1 MGFDPMAPF
10 LSSEI
15 RGTELSD
22 WQLRPPRYSQ
32 LFRGVWID
40 SRVPLTTLLRG
51 RAALLVAE
59 PGSALSHH
67 TAAELW
73 GGVVPDEPDIHVTSR
88 TRGSRREGIV
98 GHVARP
104 KTLATRLQGVPL
116 TTPTQTF
123 TDLRGLSL
131 VDLVVLGGSLVRKER
146 TTPDRLCGAAS
157 EVPGRLGQ
165 HLVRA
170 ASLVRAEVDSA
181 METRLRLLM
190 VLAGLPEPAVNHKI
204 TRPDGS
210 VRFRFD
216 LAYPDYRLAIEY
228 DGRQHAESDEQWGWD
243 LGRREWVDTNDWRLV
258 VNRSSDLYSTPART
272 LRRLT
277 EAMRARGMT
286 VPRLSNEWRRHFPSR
301 PWDEALPA

>member
-1 MGFDPMAPF
+1 MGFDPMVPF
-10 LSSEI
+10 LSSEV
-15 RGTELSD
+15 RGTHLSD
-22 WQLRPPRYSQ
+22 WQLRPPRYTQ

-51 RAALLVAE
+51 RAALLVTA

-73 GGVVPDEPDIHVTSR
+73 GAVVPHESDIHVTSR
-88 TRGSRREGIV
+88 SRGSRKEGIV

-104 KTLATRLQGVPL
+104 GTMAMRFRGVPL
-116 TTPTQTF
+116 TTPAQTF
-123 TDLRGLSL
+123 TDLRALTL
-131 VDLVVLGGSLVRKER
+131 VDLVVLGDSLVRKER
-146 TTPDRLCGAAS
+146 VTPDRLCAAAAG
-157 EVPGRLGQ
+157 VGGRAGQ
-165 HLVRA
+165 HLTRA

-190 VLAGLPEPAVNHKI
+190 VLAGLPEPTVNHKI

-216 LAYPDYRLAIEY
+216 LSYPEYRLAIEY
-228 DGRQHAESDEQWGWD
+228 DGRQHAESEEQWGWD
-243 LGRREWVDTNDWRLV
+243 LDRREWIDDNKWRIV
-258 VNRSSDLYSTPART
+258 VNRSGDLYSTPART

-286 VPRLSNEWRRHFPSR
+286 VPRLSNEWRRHFLSR